1 MRHEVARVKRNHD
14 LGVANAAENDLERTL
29 MKARAM
35 LNRILPF
42 TLLALLTAASV
53 AHADDL
59 SVHESAPPRD
69 PSVAL
74 TFSPLHL
81 FVPMAE
87 LTGEFR
93 VSHRVGVAL
102 IGGVGSMRDMNTN
115 EKIQLVE
122 GGASARYYAAGS
134 FRTGLQLGFE
144 ALYAHAFTDV
154 MNIDIKAAGLA
165 LSPFAGYKWTHSS
178 GFTLEGELG
187 ASYMVARA
195 HADTGQMAER
205 KAYGPMLNL
214 QLGYSF

>member
-1 MRHEVARVKRNHD
+1 
-14 LGVANAAENDLERTL
+14 L

-35 LNRILPF
+35 LKRILPF
-42 TLLALLTAASV
+42 TVLALLTASV

-59 SVHESAPPRD
+59 SVRESAPPRD
-69 PSVAL
+69 PNVSL

-87 LTGEFR
+87 LTAEIR

-102 IGGVGSMRDMNTN
+102 IGGAGTFHDPDTN
-115 EKIQLVE
+115 GRISLVE

-154 MNIDIKAAGLA
+154 MNIDVKAAGLA

-195 HADTGQMAER
+195 HAETGQMAEK

>member
-1 MRHEVARVKRNHD
+1 MAAAAQ
-14 LGVANAAENDLERTL
+14 GVERTL

-35 LNRILPF
+35 LKRILPF
-42 TLLALLTAASV
+42 TILALLTAKA

-59 SVHESAPPRD
+59 SVHQSAPPRD
-69 PSVAL
+69 PNISL

-87 LTGEFR
+87 LTAEIR

-102 IGGVGSMRDMNTN
+102 IGGVGTFRDPDTN
-115 EKIQLVE
+115 GRISLVE

-154 MNIDIKAAGLA
+154 MNIDVKAAGLA

-195 HADTGQMAER
+195 HAETGQMAEK

>member
-1 MRHEVARVKRNHD
+1 
-14 LGVANAAENDLERTL
+14 
-29 MKARAM
+29 M
-35 LNRILPF
+35 LKRILPF
-42 TLLALLTAASV
+42 TVLALLTAGV

-69 PSVAL
+69 PNVSL

-87 LTGEFR
+87 LTAEFR
-93 VSHRVGVAL
+93 VHHRVGVAL
-102 IGGVGSMRDMNTN
+102 IGGAGTFHDVDSNARISLL
-115 EKIQLVE
+115 EA
-122 GGASARYYAAGS
+122 GASARYYAAGS

-154 MNIDIKAAGLA
+154 MNIDVKGAGLA

-187 ASYMVARA
+187 ASYMVVRA